1 MTVREASPL
10 LGLLAALLQGCAAPH
25 AQPSAAGSAAA
36 ASPRTLPHAQI
47 DLKRNWYPWQ
57 GLLQNLQGQTVV
69 RFQID
74 RSGRATAIHV
84 VASDSAPI
92 LQVTAVQLIQS
103 ARFDLKS
110 VPFDSG
116 NPNPFLVSVVFCI
129 QRCAERPPYP
139 GTSDRIVITGAQP

>member
-1 MTVREASPL
+1 MKVRGATFL
-10 LGLLAALLQGCAAPH
+10 LGPFAALLQGCATPQPQQPAPVN
-25 AQPSAAGSAAA
+25 AAA
-36 ASPRTLPHAQI
+36 ASPRALPHAQI
-47 DLKRNWYPWQ
+47 DMKRNWYPWQ

-74 RSGRATAIHV
+74 RSGKATAIHV

-110 VPFDSG
+110 VPFSPGD
-116 NPNPFLVSVVFCI
+116 PNPFLVSIVFCI
-129 QRCAERPPYP
+129 QRCPDLPAYP
-139 GTSDRIVITGAQP
+139 GTSDRIVITGPRP